1 MTNCSN
7 VFVLETNDNSAKII
21 ESYLKSSDLDLD
33 VEIFT
38 NFQEGFEQIKK
49 LETNPIVIADFDE
62 TKNKDILENL
72 KLYTSKIVFISTDY
86 TTNNI
91 IKAMRAGAK
100 DFLPKPVIKSDLLN
114 MVGVLLN
121 SDDSEDEENSKIIT
135 IYSNKGGIG
144 KTTIATNLASELA
157 KVTRD
162 KVALI
167 DLNLQ
172 LGDISTFLNLSPSF
186 DVNYVI
192 TKLVEKKED
201 TLLKAFEKYKDTNL
215 YVLADPSF
223 IEQAEA
229 ITPQKIESL
238 FKALRKVF
246 PYIVIDMSSAIDA
259 NSLKILDNSDIILF
273 TSIVNIPAIRNCQ
286 RCLTL
291 FNSRHYPKDKV
302 RVIINRYMEN
312 DEIKIEDIE
321 TAIGTK
327 IYWKIPNNYFSI
339 MDAINKGIT
348 VSEVSHNSN
357 IANSFRDFAI
367 KITDDLV
374 KNALNTYRNR

>member
-7 VFVLETNDNSAKII
+7 VFVLETNENSAKIMDA
-21 ESYLKSSDLDLD
+21 YLKDLDLN

-38 NFQEGFEQIKK
+38 NFQEGFERIKN

-62 TKNKDILENL
+62 AKNKDILENL
-72 KLYTSKIVFISTDY
+72 ELYTSKIVFVSTDY

-91 IKAMRAGAK
+91 IKAMRTGAK
-100 DFLPKPVIKSDLLN
+100 DFLPKPVIKNDLLN
-114 MVGVLLN
+114 VVKILVN
-121 SDDSEDEENSKIIT
+121 SEYNDEDNSKIIT

-144 KTTIATNLASELA
+144 KTTIATNLAFELA

-162 KVALI
+162 KVALV

-172 LGDISTFLNLSPSF
+172 LGDISTFLNLNPSF
-186 DVNYVI
+186 DLNYVI
-192 TKLVEKKED
+192 TKLIEKKED
-201 TLLKAFEKYKDTNL
+201 TLLKAFEKYKDTSL

-223 IEQAEA
+223 IEQAES

-291 FNSRHYPKDKV
+291 FNSRHYPTDKV

-339 MDAINKGIT
+339 MEAINKGVAVGEI
-348 VSEVSHNSN
+348 SHDSN
-357 IANSFRDFAI
+357 IANSFRDFAV
-367 KITDDLV
+367 KISDDMV
-374 KNALNTYRNR
+374 EKALNMFRNR

>member
-1 MTNCSN
+1 MTNCSD
-7 VFVLETNDNSAKII
+7 VFVLETNENSAKII
-21 ESYLKSSDLDLD
+21 DSYLKDLNLN

-38 NFQEGFEQIKK
+38 NYQTGFEKIKNS
-49 LETNPIVIADFDE
+49 ETEPIVIACFDSFE
-62 TKNKDILENL
+62 FKDIIESL
-72 KLYTSKIVFISTDY
+72 KLYTSKIIFVSTDY
-86 TTNNI
+86 STNTI

-100 DFLPKPVIKSDLLN
+100 DFLPKPVIKNALLSA
-114 MVGVLLN
+114 VKILLN
-121 SDDSEDEENSKIIT
+121 SEYKEEESSKIIT

-172 LGDISTFLNLSPSF
+172 LGDITTFLNLNPSF

-201 TLLKAFEKYKDTNL
+201 TILKAFERYKDTNL
-215 YVLADPSF
+215 YVLADPCF

-229 ITPQKIESL
+229 ITPQKINSL
-238 FKALRKVF
+238 FNALRKIF

-259 NSLKILDNSDIILF
+259 NSLKILDDSDLILF

-291 FNSRHYPKDKV
+291 FNSRHYPKNKV
-302 RVIINRYMEN
+302 QVIINRYMEN

-339 MDAINKGIT
+339 MDAINKGVT
-348 VSEVSHNSN
+348 VGEVSHNSN
-357 IANSFRDFAI
+357 IANSFREFAI
-367 KITDDLV
+367 KITDDIV
-374 KNALNTYRNR
+374 ERALNTYRNR